1 MVPIPGK
8 SGEEIRNK
16 FAIAFAASAL
26 TLAAAAALPD
36 AASQAAATSPGAVCP
51 TSYTGTKYGASVNDD
66 ADWQRLS
73 GMLGRNMCAARI
85 FYSHALAVSG
95 DPKVASLPTNATVVF
110 SWKDTMT
117 ASAVTSALN
126 SRPAGMVCYAAYY
139 HEPEDNFTTAA
150 QQTAYRASW
159 ATYGPAIGA
168 AGCRPILILMRYT
181 LSSASGRNW
190 HAWSNPGAY
199 DVNGWDAYNPAW
211 ERQPFRLHRPG
222 QAAGPHPACRG
233 GDRQAV
239 RAHRDRVPDRRD
251 VDVGRAGR
259 LGVAA
264 GSGPT
269 ERGRQARALVGR
281 RELQLRQRDGP
292 GRSGQLE
299 PPGSPVTAPGAAGS

>member
-1 MVPIPGK
+1 M
-8 SGEEIRNK
+8 NK
-16 FAIAFAASAL
+16 FAITFAASAL

-36 AASQAAATSPGAVCP
+36 AAAVALPGTASQAAATSPGAVCP

-168 AGCRPILILMRYT
+168 AGCTPILILMRYT

-211 ERQPFRLHRPG
+211 NDNPSGYIDPAKLLGPIQRVAAETGKPFALTETGSPIAVMSTSAARAAWVSQLAPALQNAG
-222 QAAGPHPACRG
+222 AKLALWWDVANSSFDNAMDQAAADNWNRRGHP
-233 GDRQAV
+233 
-239 RAHRDRVPDRRD
+239 
-251 VDVGRAGR
+251 
-259 LGVAA
+259 
-264 GSGPT
+264 
-269 ERGRQARALVGR
+269 
-281 RELQLRQRDGP
+281 
-292 GRSGQLE
+292 
-299 PPGSPVTAPGAAGS
+299 